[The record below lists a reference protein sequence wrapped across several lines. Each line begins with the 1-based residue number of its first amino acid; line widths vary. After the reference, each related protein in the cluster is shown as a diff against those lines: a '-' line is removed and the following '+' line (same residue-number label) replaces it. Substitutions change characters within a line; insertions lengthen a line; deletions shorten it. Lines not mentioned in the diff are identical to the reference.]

1 MARGTFQGFIQD
13 FIGITWDSFRTDT
26 GFLLDSYQI
35 LSGFFQ
41 DSFRILSGFFQ
52 DFFSAFA
59 KMICDS
65 ISILRDY
72 FRLLGIDERFCFG
85 FPMDS
90 ARDSFFGWPETR
102 RKRKRKEE
110 WVEWDVTRHV
120 PCRRNLGFSIW
131 NTIRT
136 VLVSLPWVRLLAFQL
151 HLFGIIPTLS
161 IDGAVWGSGDTP

>member
-1 MARGTFQGFIQD
+1 MPNSMARGTFQGFIQD

-26 GFLLDSYQI
+26 GFLLDSYQ
-35 LSGFFQ
+35 
-41 DSFRILSGFFQ
+41 ILSGFFQ

-120 PCRRNLGFSIW
+120 PCRRNLGFSI
-131 NTIRT
+131 
-136 VLVSLPWVRLLAFQL
+136 
-151 HLFGIIPTLS
+151 
-161 IDGAVWGSGDTP
+161 